1 MAGWHKSLTRDLRFN
16 LSANLTTLKN
26 KVLALGENV
35 QPITAGTFSSK
46 FSDAATI
53 TRPGDPIGSFYGYT
67 IDGFDS
73 EGNFI
78 YHDTNNDGRITA
90 DDKVIIG
97 NPIPKYSYGINL
109 DVFYRDF
116 DLSLFF
122 QGVAGNDIFNA
133 RKYEYYFNYAN
144 NMVADVMNSW
154 TPENTNTYVPVA
166 KVTNADGGNS
176 LPSTF
181 YVEKGDYFR
190 LKNIQIGYTL
200 PESIARKLYME
211 RLRIYATVSNVFT
224 LTRYSGFDPEV
235 SSNTLFA
242 RGVDQNSY
250 PNTRNFTVGFNINF

>member
-1 MAGWHKSLTRDLRFN
+1 
-16 LSANLTTLKN
+16 
-26 KVLALGENV
+26 
-35 QPITAGTFSSK
+35 
-46 FSDAATI
+46 
-53 TRPGDPIGSFYGYT
+53 
-67 IDGFDS
+67 
-73 EGNFI
+73 
-78 YHDTNNDGRITA
+78 
-90 DDKVIIG
+90 
-97 NPIPKYSYGINL
+97 
-109 DVFYRDF
+109 
-116 DLSLFF
+116 
-122 QGVAGNDIFNA
+122 
-133 RKYEYYFNYAN
+133 
-144 NMVADVMNSW
+144 MNSW